1 MFEKHYNTNYLEDVD
16 KTLYDSKQSEILY
29 QPVFFNL
36 QNPQEKQNL
45 KKLIDE
51 QKVAFI
57 HDEIYTQLEEL
68 IKCKNPSVKLNKEE
82 TKSLIDIYVNGIKL
96 ENYGVWVFYPWSK
109 KLVHLLN
116 KDEFIEVRTNRN
128 KNKITVEEQAKLQAK
143 TIGVVGLSVGQSI
156 ALTLAMERTCGE
168 LRLADFDT
176 AELSN
181 LNRIRTGVHN
191 LGISKTVLAAREIY
205 EIDPFLKVKIY
216 SEGLTNE
223 NMGDFFL
230 KDGKLDLFVEV
241 CDSLE
246 IKIDSRIKAR
256 ELNVP
261 VVMDTNDRGMLDIER
276 FDLEP
281 ERNIFHG
288 YLDKFIINNKISVTV
303 ANKADILMSILSF
316 DKLSERMQLSM
327 AQIGKSINTWP
338 QLASSVVL
346 GGAITTDICRRILL
360 GEHTDSGRYYVD
372 LDYIFNNK

>member
-1 MFEKHYNTNYLEDVD
+1 ME
-16 KTLYDSKQSEILY
+16 Y

-36 QNPQEKQNL
+36 QNPLEKQNL
-45 KKLIDE
+45 EKLITE
-51 QKVAFI
+51 GNVAVVY
-57 HDEIYTQLEEL
+57 DEIYSQLEEL
-68 IKCKNPSVKLNKEE
+68 IKCKNPSQKLDKKE
-82 TKSLIDIYVNGIKL
+82 TKDLIDIHLNNGAI

-109 KLVHLLN
+109 KVVHLLD
-116 KDEFIEVRTNRN
+116 KEEFIRVRTNRN
-128 KNKITVEEQAKLQAK
+128 KNKITEEEQATLRSKK
-143 TIGVVGLSVGQSI
+143 IGIVGLSVGQSI

-191 LGISKTVLAAREIY
+191 LGLSKTVIAAREIY

-216 SEGLTNE
+216 SEGLNNK
-223 NMGDFFL
+223 NMDDFFME
-230 KDGKLDLFVEV
+230 DGKLDLFVEV

-246 IKIDSRIKAR
+246 VKIDSRIKAR
-256 ELNVP
+256 ELKVP

-281 ERNIFHG
+281 ERSIFHG
-288 YLDKFIINNKISVTV
+288 YLDKFFTNTQIKVNLENR
-303 ANKADILMSILSF
+303 NDILMSILSF

-360 GEHTDSGRYYVD
+360 DEHKISGRYYVD
-372 LDYIFNNK
+372 LDYIFNDK

>member
-1 MFEKHYNTNYLEDVD
+1 MVTSFD
-16 KTLYDSKQSEILY
+16 KSLYRSGKTEILY

-36 QNPQEKQNL
+36 QHSLEKQDL
-45 KKLIDE
+45 KKLIKE
-51 QKVAFI
+51 EKIAFI
-57 HDEIYTQLEEL
+57 HDEIYSQLEEL
-68 IKCKNPSVKLNKEE
+68 IKCRNPSQKLNKEE
-82 TKSLIDIYVNGIKL
+82 TKALIDIHINPINL
-96 ENYGVWVFYPWSK
+96 EDYGVWVFYPWSK
-109 KLVHLLN
+109 KLVHILH

-128 KNKITVEEQAKLQAK
+128 KNKITVEEQTKLQSK
-143 TIGVVGLSVGQSI
+143 KIGVVGLSVGQSI

-216 SEGLTNE
+216 SEGLTKE
-223 NMGDFFL
+223 NMDDFFL
-230 KDGKLDLFVEV
+230 RDGKLDLFVEV

-246 IKIDSRIKAR
+246 IKVDSRIKAR
-256 ELNVP
+256 ELNIP

-281 ERNIFHG
+281 KRNIFHG
-288 YLDKFIINNKISVTV
+288 YLDKFIVNDKMSVTPE
-303 ANKADILMSILSF
+303 NRADILMSILSF
-316 DKLSERMQLSM
+316 DKLSERMKLSM

-360 GEHTDSGRYYVD
+360 DEHKVSGRYYVD
-372 LDYIFNNK
+372 LDYIFDNK